1 MTSTITSIK
10 TTHKDVLLS
19 AMADNTRRAYHKGW
33 KDFSCYCN
41 KLGIDPI
48 NADANIVSNFLIEKA
63 TTPTLSTG
71 KPLSMGSVAIL
82 QCAINRHFLDCN
94 QQSPTSHPKVTTTM
108 KALKRLRGE
117 PPRQVKA
124 LREDQIAKM
133 IEQCGTTLIGL
144 RDSAVLAIGFS
155 AALRRSE
162 ICALTTNDIEFLPPN
177 RMEKIGMGGM
187 IITIAK
193 SKTDQAGHGQKIA
206 VPEGKYIKP
215 IHRLKVWL
223 TTAGITDGYVFRTM
237 RRGGYLR
244 GDKMHHSDIPRLVK
258 KYAKTI
264 GLNPSDYAGHSLRAG
279 FVTSAAVHN
288 ARLDKIMEVTR
299 HTSPD
304 TVMKYI
310 REANL
315 FSDHAGQY
323 FL

>member
-1 MTSTITSIK
+1 MTNSTTF
-10 TTHKDVLLS
+10 TETNHKDVLLS
-19 AMADNTRRAYHKGW
+19 AMADNTRRTYNKGW

-41 KLGIDPI
+41 KLDI
-48 NADANIVSNFLIEKA
+48 NPMSADANIVSNFLIEKA

-94 QQSPTSHPKVTTTM
+94 QQSPTSHPKVTTIM

-117 PPRQVKA
+117 PPRRVKA
-124 LREDQIAKM
+124 LREDQIARM
-133 IEQCGTTLIGL
+133 IEQCGNTLIGL
-144 RDSAVLAIGFS
+144 RDAAVLALGFS

-162 ICALTTNDIEFLPPN
+162 ICALAINNIEFLPPT
-177 RMEKIGMGGM
+177 KTGKGGM

-193 SKTDQAGHGQKIA
+193 SKTDQAGNGQRIA

-215 IHRLKVWL
+215 VHRLKVWL

-258 KYAKTI
+258 KYAKDI
-264 GLNPSDYAGHSLRAG
+264 GLNPSEYAGHSLRAG

-315 FSDHAGQY
+315 FSDHAGQS